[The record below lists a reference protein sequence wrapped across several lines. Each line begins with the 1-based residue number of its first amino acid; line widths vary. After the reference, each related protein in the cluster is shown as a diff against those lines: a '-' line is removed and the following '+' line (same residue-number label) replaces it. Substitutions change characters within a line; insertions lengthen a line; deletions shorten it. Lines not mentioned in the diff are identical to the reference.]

1 MLTEAEQLKVLAA
14 FYSLKVHMQSTIP
27 STIHWL
33 TVLLSPSVLWRFLC
47 VVSVVQSIEFEK
59 VLHSK

>member
-33 TVLLSPSVLWRFLC
+33 TVLLESQCIVEIFVCC
-47 VVSVVQSIEFEK
+47 VCSAK
-59 VLHSK
+59 Y